1 MAAVCLAR
9 VGCFHYLEAREEGGT
24 PKVLFLSKGRRHMW
38 LVMKRTLFLVAVIV
52 PPGILQAH
60 PHEGAA
66 PQGRTLTVAVATG
79 SGDHTYQN
87 VPWWGTAENEGVGS
101 TNGGVA
107 LDRAGKIYFST
118 DTPKGILIYN
128 AKGQQL
134 GQVGPSNI
142 HDLFIRQEGD
152 KEYIWASH
160 TAGKRLV
167 KMTLDGKE
175 VFQIPNEK
183 TGEVKGGWRGVT
195 AADIAP
201 DGAIFIALGYGSNF
215 IHKFDAEGNLIRTF
229 AGKGKGEGQC
239 NTAHGMALDH
249 RFDPPRILV
258 ADRENGRLTH
268 WDLDGD
274 WIGVVA
280 EGLRRPTDLAF
291 RGDVVAVT
299 ELAGGVK
306 ILDKA
311 GKVVAL
317 LGENPN
323 PRQRGQ
329 NGVAPSQARPA
340 HFTAPHGL
348 AYDRSGN
355 LYVQDWNRFG
365 RISKLVKVESSTQ

>member
-1 MAAVCLAR
+1 MLVAGRCHVPGA
-9 VGCFHYLEAREEGGT
+9 GEEGWT
-24 PKVLFLSKGRRHMW
+24 PKVLFLLAGRSHIW
-38 LVMKRTLFLVAVIV
+38 LVMKRILLLAAASTL
-52 PPGILQAH
+52 PGALPAH
-60 PHEGAA
+60 PHGETTPRGEV
-66 PQGRTLTVAVATG
+66 LTVAVATG
-79 SGDHTYQN
+79 SGDHTYRN
-87 VPWWGTAENEGVGS
+87 VPWWGTTENQGVGS

-107 LDRAGKIYFST
+107 LDKAGKIYFST
-118 DTPKGILIYN
+118 DTPNGILIYS
-128 AKGQQL
+128 AEGKQL
-134 GQVGPSNI
+134 GKVGPSNI
-142 HDLFIRQEGD
+142 HDLFIREESG

-201 DGAIFIALGYGSNF
+201 DGSIFIALGYGSNF
-215 IHKFDAEGNLIRTF
+215 IHKFDEEGKLIKTF
-229 AGKGKGEGQC
+229 AGRGRGEGQC

-249 RFDPPRILV
+249 RFNPPRILV

-268 WDLDGD
+268 WDLDGK

-280 EGLRRPTDLAF
+280 DGLRRPTDLAF

-311 GKVVAL
+311 GKVIAL
-317 LGENPN
+317 LGENPD
-323 PRQRGQ
+323 PKQRGQ

-365 RISKLVKVESSTQ
+365 RISKLVKVESAKQ